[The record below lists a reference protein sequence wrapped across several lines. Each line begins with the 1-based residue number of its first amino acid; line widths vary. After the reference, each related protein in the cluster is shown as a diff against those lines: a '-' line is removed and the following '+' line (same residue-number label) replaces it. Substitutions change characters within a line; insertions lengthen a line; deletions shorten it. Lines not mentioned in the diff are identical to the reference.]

1 MEVMYSPQ
9 SSHLLSAQPTAID
22 SNHLSVHLMSL
33 ASVFGASNMP
43 GRTVSGSGRSEAS
56 SSLSAHGKR
65 TPFPKSDVQIHIK
78 NHYKTKTYT
87 SSSPV
92 SGQVTITTQRDV
104 HFDSIEIDL
113 VGTSKTRTEGYSAP
127 TESSHTF
134 LKLVMP
140 IPESTYPVPRVLE
153 TGRTITIPFHFVLP
167 NFLTLSACQH
177 KIDSDHVREQH
188 LCLPPS
194 MGSWARG
201 NWEKDDLAPHM
212 AEVIYSI
219 KARVWREPEFRG
231 RPIKVME
238 GVKSIQVLPA
248 FAEAAP
254 LTIAAGGGTEA
265 AEAEG
270 NHHANNNS
278 TIYRMSRSKTLRKN
292 ILSSK
297 LGTLTVSA
305 QQPRAIALQPDGR
318 VAVDSAV
325 QLDLQF
331 TPLAAA
337 ADAQPPK
344 ITSVA
349 AKLVAHTYYS
359 AGPFASFPNMG
370 DFMKGGLAAR
380 RGVYSTSVNLPSV
393 TLDKAN
399 PPPVWF
405 THRLSRRD
413 SGYGSDCSLD
423 EEQSRQC
430 QQQQQQQQ
438 QKRQRRKSSLAN
450 LIRTTRPSSPTTTTT
465 NNASNNSSNVI
476 HSTSI
481 HLPLTLPTT
490 KKTFVPTFYS
500 CIVSRVYSL
509 HVALTVDATTAT
521 KISLDLPVQ
530 ITVVAGD
537 ESGVSGVERGE
548 GEEVVEEGEAGEE
561 LPSWAEAVEDAAV
574 DEFLRPRVLGVMGEI
589 GGGRGDGGLPGYE
602 RHG

>member
-1 MEVMYSPQ
+1 
-9 SSHLLSAQPTAID
+9 
-22 SNHLSVHLMSL
+22 MSL

-43 GRTVSGSGRSEAS
+43 GRIVLASGRSEAS

-65 TPFPKSDVQIHIK
+65 ATFPKSDVQIHIK

-113 VGTSKTRTEGYSAP
+113 IGTSKTRTEGYSAP

-177 KIDSDHVREQH
+177 KVDSEHAREQH

-231 RPIKVME
+231 RPIKIME

-254 LTIAAGGGTEA
+254 LTIAENEFNTL
-265 AEAEG
+265 
-270 NHHANNNS
+270 
-278 TIYRMSRSKTLRKN
+278 YRMSKTKTLRKN

-305 QQPRAIALQPDGR
+305 QQPRAIALHPDGR
-318 VAVDSAV
+318 VAADSIA

-331 TPLAAA
+331 TPLA

-349 AKLVAHTYYS
+349 AKIVAHTYYS
-359 AGPFASFPNMG
+359 AGPFNSLPNMG

-393 TLDKAN
+393 TLDSN
-399 PPPVWF
+399 PVWF

-413 SGYGSDCSLD
+413 SGYGSDCSID
-423 EEQSRQC
+423 EEQS
-430 QQQQQQQQ
+430 QQQLQQQQ
-438 QKRQRRKSSLAN
+438 QKRQRRKSSFAN
-450 LIRTTRPSSPTTTTT
+450 LIRTTRPSSPTTPILTAA
-465 NNASNNSSNVI
+465 NSNVV

-481 HLPLTLPTT
+481 QFPLTLPTA
-490 KKTFVPTFYS
+490 KKTFVPTFHS
-500 CIVSRVYSL
+500 CIVSRVYTL
-509 HVALTVDATTAT
+509 HVALTVDSTTAT

-530 ITVVAGD
+530 ITVVAG
-537 ESGVSGVERGE
+537 VQ
-548 GEEVVEEGEAGEE
+548 VEEEGEE
-561 LPSWAEAVEDAAV
+561 LPSWAEAVEEAAA
-574 DEFLRPRVLGVMGEI
+574 DEFLRPRVLGVMEEF
-589 GGGRGDGGLPGYE
+589 GDGGLPGYE

>member
-1 MEVMYSPQ
+1 MGVMHSPQ
-9 SSHLLSAQPTAID
+9 SSRLPAQTTAID
-22 SNHLSVHLMSL
+22 NDHLSVHLMSL

-113 VGTSKTRTEGYSAP
+113 IGTSKTRTEGYSAP

-153 TGRTITIPFHFVLP
+153 SGRTMTVPFHFVLP

-177 KIDSDHVREQH
+177 KVDSEHAREQH

-231 RPIKVME
+231 RRPIKIME
-238 GVKSIQVLPA
+238 AVKSIQVLPA

-254 LTIAAGGGTEA
+254 LTIPE
-265 AEAEG
+265 EE
-270 NHHANNNS
+270 NRSN
-278 TIYRMSRSKTLRKN
+278 ILYRMSRSKALRKN

-297 LGTLTVSA
+297 IGTLTVSA
-305 QQPRAIALQPDGR
+305 QQPRAIALHPDGR
-318 VAVDSAV
+318 VAASSAA

-331 TPLAAA
+331 TPLAA
-337 ADAQPPK
+337 DAQPPR
-344 ITSVA
+344 ITSVT
-349 AKLVAHTYYS
+349 AKIIAHTYYS
-359 AGPFASFPNMG
+359 AGPFTSLPNTG
-370 DFMKGGLAAR
+370 DFLKGGLAAR

-393 TLDKAN
+393 TLDNAN
-399 PPPVWF
+399 PPVWF

-413 SGYGSDCSLD
+413 SGYGSDCSLVD
-423 EEQSRQC
+423 EEQSQ
-430 QQQQQQQQ
+430 QYQQQQQQQ
-438 QKRQRRKSSLAN
+438 QKRQRRKSSFAN
-450 LIRTTRPSSPTTTTT
+450 LIRTTRPSSPTSPSTTTT
-465 NNASNNSSNVI
+465 NAANANSSNVI
-476 HSTSI
+476 HHSTSI
-481 HLPLTLPTT
+481 HLPLTLPTA
-490 KKTFVPTFYS
+490 KKTFVPTFHS
-500 CIVSRVYSL
+500 CIVSRVYTL

-530 ITVVAGD
+530 ITVVAGAAQMMS
-537 ESGVSGVERGE
+537 EEEERE
-548 GEEVVEEGEAGEE
+548 EE
-561 LPSWAEAVEDAAV
+561 LPSWAEAVEEAAA
-574 DEFLRPRVLGVMGEI
+574 DEFLRPWVLGVMEEI
-589 GGGRGDGGLPGYE
+589 GGGGGDGGDGGLPGYE

>member
-1 MEVMYSPQ
+1 MHAPQ
-9 SSHLLSAQPTAID
+9 PFHLPTQTTAID
-22 SNHLSVHLMSL
+22 NNHLSVHLMSL

-43 GRTVSGSGRSEAS
+43 GRTVSASGRSEAS
-56 SSLSAHGKR
+56 SSLSAHGRR

-92 SGQVTITTQRDV
+92 SGFVTITTQRDV

-113 VGTSKTRTEGYSAP
+113 IGTSKTRTEGYSAP

-153 TGRTITIPFHFVLP
+153 TGRAITIPFHFVLP

-177 KIDSDHVREQH
+177 KVDSEHVREQH

-238 GVKSIQVLPA
+238 GVKSFQVLPA

-254 LTIAAGGGTEA
+254 LTIDENEINTL
-265 AEAEG
+265 
-270 NHHANNNS
+270 
-278 TIYRMSRSKTLRKN
+278 YRMSKTKTLRKN
-292 ILSSK
+292 LLSSK

-305 QQPRAIALQPDGR
+305 QQPRAIALHPDGR
-318 VAVDSAV
+318 VAADSLA
-325 QLDLQF
+325 QLDVQF
-331 TPLAAA
+331 TPLAA
-337 ADAQPPK
+337 DAQPPR
-344 ITSVA
+344 ITSVT

-359 AGPFASFPNMG
+359 AGPFNSLPNTG

-380 RGVYSTSVNLPSV
+380 RGFYSTSVNLPSV
-393 TLDKAN
+393 TLDN
-399 PPPVWF
+399 QSSPIVWF

-413 SGYGSDCSLD
+413 SGYGSDCSLG
-423 EEQSRQC
+423 EEEDQQS
-430 QQQQQQQQ
+430 QQQQLQQNR
-438 QKRQRRKSSLAN
+438 RQRRKSSLAN
-450 LIRTTRPSSPTTTTT
+450 LIRTTRPSSPTSRPIV
-465 NNASNNSSNVI
+465 NSNVI

-481 HLPLTLPTT
+481 HLPLTLPTA
-490 KKTFVPTFYS
+490 KRTFVPTFHS
-500 CIVSRVYSL
+500 CIASRVYTL
-509 HVALTVDATTAT
+509 HVALTVDSSTTTAT

-530 ITVVAGD
+530 ITVVAGAQGED
-537 ESGVSGVERGE
+537 E
-548 GEEVVEEGEAGEE
+548 GEEL
-561 LPSWAEAVEDAAV
+561 LPSWAEAVEEAAA
-574 DEFLRPRVLGVMGEI
+574 DEFLRPRVLGVMEEFEGM
-589 GGGRGDGGLPGYE
+589 GGNGGLPEYE

>member
-1 MEVMYSPQ
+1 MHAPQ
-9 SSHLLSAQPTAID
+9 PFHLPTRTTAID
-22 SNHLSVHLMSL
+22 NNHLSVHLMSL

-43 GRTVSGSGRSEAS
+43 GRTVSASGRSEAS
-56 SSLSAHGKR
+56 SSLSAHGRR

-104 HFDSIEIDL
+104 PFDSIEIDL
-113 VGTSKTRTEGYSAP
+113 IGTSKTRTEGYSAP

-153 TGRTITIPFHFVLP
+153 TGRTMTIPFHFVLP

-177 KIDSDHVREQH
+177 KVESEHAREQH

-212 AEVIYSI
+212 AEVVYSI

-231 RPIKVME
+231 RPIKIME

-254 LTIAAGGGTEA
+254 LTIASDETD
-265 AEAEG
+265 
-270 NHHANNNS
+270 
-278 TIYRMSRSKTLRKN
+278 TMYRMSKTKTLRKN

-305 QQPRAIALQPDGR
+305 PQPRAIALHPDGR
-318 VAVDSAV
+318 VAAASAA

-331 TPLAAA
+331 TPLAA
-337 ADAQPPK
+337 DARPPK
-344 ITSVA
+344 ITGVA

-359 AGPFASFPNMG
+359 AGPFNSLPNMG

-393 TLDKAN
+393 TLDSN
-399 PPPVWF
+399 PVWF

-413 SGYGSDCSLD
+413 SGYGSDSSVD
-423 EEQSRQC
+423 EEQS
-430 QQQQQQQQ
+430 QQQLQQQQ
-438 QKRQRRKSSLAN
+438 QKRQRRKSSFAN
-450 LIRTTRPSSPTTTTT
+450 LIRTTRPSSPT
-465 NNASNNSSNVI
+465 NNPIVSSNVV

-490 KKTFVPTFYS
+490 KKTFVPTFHS
-500 CIVSRVYSL
+500 CIVSRVYTL
-509 HVALTVDATTAT
+509 HVALTVDSTTAT
-521 KISLDLPVQ
+521 KISLDLPLQ
-530 ITVVAGD
+530 ITVVAG
-537 ESGVSGVERGE
+537 VQ
-548 GEEVVEEGEAGEE
+548 VEEEGEE
-561 LPSWAEAVEDAAV
+561 LPSWAEAVEEAAA
-574 DEFLRPRVLGVMGEI
+574 DEFLRPRVLGVMEEF
-589 GGGRGDGGLPGYE
+589 GGGGDGGLPGYE